1 MKKSIL
7 FFVLLIFI
15 VFIQVGFA
23 QKTNGKSNKEK
34 VLITDIDATKKAIY
48 LPQPRVPFNVKFPQ
62 NSIVKVRV
70 VIFLGTGIITEAKAV
85 SGVQKLRPFAEE
97 AAKCARFQLANDINV
112 SAVAFI
118 TYKFD
123 DSNKSNI
130 SEMNG
135 GVLNGRAI
143 NLPKPIVP
151 PDINAS
157 GAVSVRVWLDEEGN
171 VISAKAVSGN
181 FCLGQAA
188 VEAAKKAKFS
198 KTFLSKQP
206 VKVSGIIVYNFP
218 PKEK

>member
-48 LPQPRVPFNVKFPQ
+48 LPQPRVPFNVDFPQ

-85 SGVQKLRPFAEE
+85 SGLQKLRPFAEE
-97 AAKCARFQLANDINV
+97 AAKCARFQPANYINV

-135 GVLNGRAI
+135 GVLNGKAI

-157 GAVSVRVWLDEEGN
+157 GTVSVRVWLDEEGN
-171 VISAKAVSGN
+171 VIWAKAVSGN